1 MVRLPPPLRPL
12 FPYLKPAYVR
22 ATRLAAPVA
31 LLLSR
36 LRGRQ
41 LPTGVAATM
50 EDAAAS
56 SGGRCVVARAEEFVS
71 RPPHFGRPADLAPLE
86 PAGDE
91 TVPRVAV
98 AELPNG
104 RVLGPHRAVIT
115 GRGDLVQELSVYFGT
130 SRPRE
135 HPLFLNPFPG
145 PPAEVPGRLGVLAS
159 RGDSNYY
166 HFLCDVLPRIGVLA
180 QAPEVAPPERWY
192 VPAGT
197 RFQREL
203 LDLIGIPAAARVDAT
218 AIPHVRAQCLVVP
231 GLPATTER
239 NPPWVVQFLRERLLA
254 DIEVDGPRQSIYVTR
269 GAAANNRA
277 IVNEAAVVEL
287 LTGRGFRVVDP
298 GALAVRDQIG
308 TFARASVIVS
318 AHGAALANL
327 AFASPGAAVVEIFP
341 AGGVLPD
348 FWKLATG
355 VPGLTYRYLSA
366 WPSSKR
372 RRDRATTI
380 VTDIEVDLA
389 ALTALLDELT

>member
-12 FPYLKPAYVR
+12 FPYLKPVYVR
-22 ATRLAAPVA
+22 ATRLAAPST

-36 LRGRQ
+36 LRGRR
-41 LPTGVAATM
+41 LPTGVVATM
-50 EDAAAS
+50 EAAAAS
-56 SGGRCVVARAEEFVS
+56 SGGRCVVARPEEFVS
-71 RPPHFGRPADLAPLE
+71 RPPHLGRPAGLPPLE

-115 GRGDLVQELSVYFGT
+115 GRGDLLQELSVYFGT

-145 PPAEVPGRLGVLAS
+145 APAEVPGRLGVLAS

-180 QAPEVAPPERWY
+180 QAPEVAPPDQWY

-203 LDLIGIPAAARVDAT
+203 LDLIGIPEAARVDAS
-218 AIPHVRAQCLVVP
+218 ANPHVRAQCLVVP
-231 GLPATTER
+231 GLPATTEK
-239 NPPWVVQFLRERLLA
+239 NPPWVVRFLRERLLDGA
-254 DIEVDGPRQSIYVTR
+254 EVAGSRQPVYVTR

-277 IVNEAAVVEL
+277 IVNEAALVEL
-287 LTGRGFRVVDP
+287 LTARGFRVLDP
-298 GALAVRDQIG
+298 GALPVREQIS

-327 AFASPGAAVVEIFP
+327 VFASPGAAVVEIFP

-348 FWKLATG
+348 FWKLAAG

-366 WPSSKR
+366 WPTSNR
-372 RRDRATTI
+372 RRNRASAI

-389 ALTALLDELT
+389 ALTSLLDELT